1 MRSSLRSLPL
11 LPRPL
16 SRMTTARAGFDAV
29 SVAGPRRS
37 ARPRVIA
44 LAGLLACA
52 LAAGGAPSAAAAS
65 PWVAMAQAGAGAAA
79 DAGAGGALG
88 DGAQNDETGAVTDDP
103 GLADDPGLT
112 DDPGMPDTPD
122 PEAALPDP
130 DLPSIDIP
138 TDDTVGL
145 IEAPATARSTPSGS
159 FSLVPERNERR
170 AARAPR
176 LRNGPEGAPPVVVE
190 LFTAQG
196 CSSCP
201 AADALIA
208 ALADQPGVLTL
219 SWHVDYWDYLGWP
232 DAFALPQNTRRQ
244 QGYARVAGE
253 RGVYTPQIIVDGQDT
268 LISVERGA
276 LLALIDDHAARPSAV
291 MVTATDVAGGHA
303 IDLTPRAAIP
313 GGVEVLLVRFL
324 PARETEVTAGE
335 NAGREILYRN
345 IVVGTERLASWN
357 ARAPLR
363 LTVREGQEGGGQ
375 GAAYPGDTRHAIL
388 VQQMMRGGRPGPIL
402 AAIRLD

>member
-1 MRSSLRSLPL
+1 M
-11 LPRPL
+11 
-16 SRMTTARAGFDAV
+16 
-29 SVAGPRRS
+29 
-37 ARPRVIA
+37 A

-52 LAAGGAPSAAAAS
+52 LAAGGLASAASAA

-79 DAGAGGALG
+79 GAGDAGGAQDEG
-88 DGAQNDETGAVTDDP
+88 AHGNGGQDGGGQDGGQHGGQGGGQDGGWGGIADGPQDSGV
-103 GLADDPGLT
+103 ADDPGQP
-112 DDPGMPDTPD
+112 DDPGMPDPTSPAPD
-122 PEAALPDP
+122 PSLPDPAPLAP

-138 TDDTVGL
+138 SDGTVGL

-170 AARAPR
+170 VARAPR

-291 MVTATDVAGGHA
+291 MVAATDVAGGHA

-324 PARETEVTAGE
+324 PARQTQVTAGE
-335 NAGREILYRN
+335 NAGSDILYRN

-363 LTVREGQEGGGQ
+363 LTVREGQAGGAS
-375 GAAYPGDTRHAIL
+375 AAYPDDTRHAIL
-388 VQQMMRGGRPGPIL
+388 VQQTMRGGRPGPIL